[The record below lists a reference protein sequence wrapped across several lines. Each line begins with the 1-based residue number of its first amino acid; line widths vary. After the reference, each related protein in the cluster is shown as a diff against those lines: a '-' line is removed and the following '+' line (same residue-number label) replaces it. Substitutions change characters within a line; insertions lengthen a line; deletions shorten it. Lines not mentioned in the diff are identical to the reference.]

1 MVEIDHAALNDP
13 DPPPPEPAKPILA
26 SQLLELEKKHRKRF
40 TERGRG
46 ERISTGCGE
55 IDEILGGG
63 LERGIV
69 VGISAEGGEGRLVGP
84 LLTLNCTGRARE
96 CVRGRGDQLIQDF
109 S

>member
-1 MVEIDHAALNDP
+1 MIEMDHAALNNP

-40 TERGRG
+40 TEQGRE

-63 LERGIV
+63 LERGIL
-69 VGISAEGGEGRLVGP
+69 VGISAEGSEGRLVGS
-84 LLTLNCTGRARE
+84 LLNLSCCGKSYGG
-96 CVRGRGDQLIQDF
+96 C
-109 S
+109 